1 MQDNE
6 QEKRKSYDGNRN
18 PVFNM
23 RVDPELREKM
33 DTAAK
38 GRGLSTASWVKMLV
52 GAELERT
59 GKL

>member
-1 MQDNE
+1 MQDE
-6 QEKRKSYDGNRN
+6 LQKTRKAYDGNRN

-23 RVDPELREKM
+23 RVDPELRLKM
-33 DTAAK
+33 DAAAK
-38 GRGLSTASWVKMLV
+38 ERGLSTASWVKMLV